1 MRIDKLPFK
10 VNYFWTYKKD
20 ADLPEE
26 IIIEKVLIYGDF
38 EEIFMLEKIVG
49 KNLIKNLWEKNIRN
63 KKRFKKLNSVLE
75 IIYGRDR
82 FKS

>member
-10 VNYFWTYKKD
+10 ANYFWTYKKD
-20 ADLPEE
+20 ADLPEA

-49 KNLIKNLWEKNIRN
+49 KNSIKTLWEKNIRN

-75 IIYGRDR
+75 IIYG
-82 FKS
+82 

>member
-1 MRIDKLPFK
+1 MRIDKLPFEAK
-10 VNYFWTYKKD
+10 YFWNYKKN

-49 KNLIKNLWEKNIRN
+49 GNLIKNLWNKKIRN
-63 KKRFKKLNSVLE
+63 NKRFKKLNSVLE
-75 IIYGRDR
+75 IIYAKDK